1 VLQALGRQEKRPA
14 KEDELMDGAGSY
26 PSEVEGLWALSLVLA
41 NVAKKSEWAM
51 QNMLGDWPTSDEV
64 LWGQADIDPISVC
77 LRHVG
82 QGGSENF
89 SYLGEFNDLTATNQ
103 AAFLQNFRPT
113 TSFQLFDLVG
123 DMMKY
128 VALQM
133 QLQNPKL
140 NAARH
145 AFLEQTL
152 IRANVLTATVG
163 YTWRFLKD
171 REFEKLTKGE
181 PGTDQ
186 HLMSLRQTY
195 EEYTRE
201 KILLL
206 GDLVRSKQATEL
218 TEGMLIALP
227 AALSVKRTEDQRTLN
242 GVYFPPE
249 HEAKLLQSMSVQ
261 PG

>member
-1 VLQALGRQEKRPA
+1 
-14 KEDELMDGAGSY
+14 MTGAPLESY
-26 PSEVEGLWALSLVLA
+26 PTEVEGLAALTNAVAS
-41 NVAKKSEWAM
+41 VAKKSEAAL
-51 QNMLGDWPTSDEV
+51 QTMLGDSPQTSDEV
-64 LWGQADIDPISVC
+64 LWSVADIDPISAG
-77 LRHVG
+77 LRHIG
-82 QGGSENF
+82 QGGGANF

-103 AAFLQNFRPT
+103 VAFLKNFKPT

-145 AFLEQTL
+145 AFLEQTV
-152 IRANVLTATVG
+152 IRANVLAVTLG

-171 REFEKLTKGE
+171 REFEKLARNE
-181 PGTDQ
+181 PGSDQ
-186 HLMSLRQTY
+186 HIMSVRQMY
-195 EEYTRE
+195 VDYTRE
-201 KILLL
+201 KITGL
-206 GDLVRSKQATEL
+206 GDLVRAKQATEL

-227 AALSVKRTEDQRTLN
+227 AALSVKRGENQRTIN

-249 HEAKLLQSMSVQ
+249 HEETLIASMSAK

>member
-1 VLQALGRQEKRPA
+1 MTGEMLAN
-14 KEDELMDGAGSY
+14 Y
-26 PSEVEGLWALSLVLA
+26 PNEVEGLGALA
-41 NVAKKSEWAM
+41 NQLASIARKSEAAM
-51 QNMLGDWPTSDEV
+51 QTMLGDSPEAADAV
-64 LWGQADIDPISVC
+64 LWGGEDMAPISAC
-77 LRHVG
+77 LRHIG
-82 QGGSENF
+82 QGGSQNF

-145 AFLEQTL
+145 AFLEQTV
-152 IRANVLTATVG
+152 IRANVLAVTVG

-171 REFEKLTKGE
+171 REFEKLTKNE
-181 PGTDQ
+181 PGSDQ
-186 HLMSLRQTY
+186 HVMSLRQSY
-195 EEYTRE
+195 VDYTWE
-201 KILLL
+201 KIRLL

-227 AALSVKRTEDQRTLN
+227 AALSVKRSDDQRTIN

-249 HEAKLLQSMSVQ
+249 HEARLIESMSAQ